1 MSKLVEVQLTNEMKK
16 DLALRLATAVNDE
29 IESLD
34 AIMSSYSSDEYFRS
48 AAETIKTNSI
58 CNRVSQLLKDLG
70 YFGCGF
76 TLVFR
81 RRPPAGITLQHTYC
95 VTTIRGLETESSL
108 EHSLAAVNIPYDQ
121 FEAQGLYSI
130 PEGTYSLCTITEG
143 PYREVEEEEQPT
155 DNKTTES
162 ETPVEVT
169 DESEVV
175 TEDSPVV
182 E

>member
-29 IESLD
+29 IESLNS
-34 AIMSSYSSDEYFRS
+34 IMSAYSSDEYFQS
-48 AAETIKTNSI
+48 AAESIKNTSI
-58 CNRVSQLLKDLG
+58 CNRVTQVLKDLG

-81 RRPPAGITLQHTYC
+81 RRPAAGIVLTHTYC
-95 VTTIRGLETESSL
+95 VTTISGVETGTTL
-108 EHSLAAVNIPYDQ
+108 EHSLATINVPYDQ
-121 FEAQGLYSI
+121 FEAQGLYAV
-130 PEGTYSLCTITEG
+130 PEGAYSLCTITEG
-143 PYREVEEEEQPT
+143 PYREVEEDNPVEET
-155 DNKTTES
+155 

-175 TEDSPVV
+175 TDESPV

>member
-1 MSKLVEVQLTNEMKK
+1 MSKIVEVQLTNEMKK

-29 IESLD
+29 IESLN

-48 AAETIKTNSI
+48 AAESIKTNSI

-81 RRPPAGITLQHTYC
+81 RRPPAGIALQHTYC

-108 EHSLAAVNIPYDQ
+108 EHSLAAVNVPYDQ

-143 PYREVEEEEQPT
+143 PYKEVEEEEQPV
-155 DNKTTES
+155 DNAPAEA

-175 TEDSPVV
+175 TEDSPVI

>member
-29 IESLD
+29 IESLNG
-34 AIMSSYSSDEYFRS
+34 IMSSYSSDEYFRS
-48 AAETIKTNSI
+48 SAESIKNNSI

-81 RRPPAGITLQHTYC
+81 RRPSAGITLQHTYC

-108 EHSLAAVNIPYDQ
+108 EHSLAVVNVPYDQ
-121 FEAQGLYSI
+121 FESQGLYSI

-143 PYREVEEEEQPT
+143 PYREVEEDNPVEET
-155 DNKTTES
+155 

-175 TEDSPVV
+175 TDESPV